1 MKRVCT
7 LLAALSVVLWNPGDA
22 QAAPQIGDRP
32 PPLRI
37 KEWVKGKPVDLARD
51 SGKKIHLVEF
61 WATWCPPCKASVP
74 LLTQLQ
80 TKYKDDLVIIGVTD
94 PDTSRGNTPS
104 AIRRFVKKQGSKM
117 SYTVAM
123 DDDGKTFNAYFD
135 EAMPIAIPHA
145 FLVNRDRKIVWQGS
159 PLDPA
164 LEEVVPAVIDGSYD
178 LKAAKLEAE
187 VFRRLDALSF
197 SLQMGQW
204 GVVWEGLIDILK
216 LDPANEAAFNALK
229 DIYSLELRNTRTFRK
244 WAQSHID
251 AHRGNALAMERLAT
265 ALLAIGDL
273 SARTPDLVL
282 EAAQAAHDA
291 SKGRDASVIAVYA
304 GALYQIGDLE
314 GAISR
319 QRDAIALANGDERKG
334 FEGVLEYYDL
344 CKKLRETVR

>member
-1 MKRVCT
+1 MNRNWIS
-7 LLAALSVVLWNPGDA
+7 LAALAVMSWSSCPA

-51 SGKKIHLVEF
+51 SRNKIHLVEF
-61 WATWCPPCKASVP
+61 WATWCPPCTASIP
-74 LLTQLQ
+74 LLSELQ
-80 TKYKDDLVIIGVTD
+80 TKYKNDLVIIGVTD
-94 PDTSRGNTPS
+94 PDDRGNTTS

-117 SYTVAM
+117 SYTVAI
-123 DDDGKTFNAYFD
+123 DRDGKTFDAYFD
-135 EAMPIAIPHA
+135 KAAPVGIPHA

-164 LEEVVPAVIDGSYD
+164 LMEVIPAVIDGTYD

-187 VFRRLDALSF
+187 VYRRLDALSF

-204 GVVWEGLIDILK
+204 GVVWDGLIDILK
-216 LDPANEAAFNALK
+216 LDPANDAAFNALK

-244 WAQSHID
+244 WARSHID
-251 AHRGNALAMERLAT
+251 AHRGNAVAMERLAS

-282 EAAQAAHDA
+282 EAAQAAHEA

-319 QRDAIALANGDERKG
+319 QRDAIALASGDERKQL
-334 FEGVLEYYDL
+334 EGVLEYYDL
-344 CKKLRETVR
+344 CKKLRETLR

>member
-1 MKRVCT
+1 MNRT
-7 LLAALSVVLWNPGDA
+7 WILLAALSVVFWNPGSV
-22 QAAPQIGDRP
+22 QAAPQIGDPP
-32 PPLRI
+32 PPLQI

-74 LLTQLQ
+74 LLSELQ
-80 TKYKDDLVIIGVTD
+80 TKYKNDLVIIGVTD
-94 PDTSRGNTPS
+94 VDDRGNTQS

-117 SYTVAM
+117 SYTVAI
-123 DDDGKTFNAYFD
+123 DDSGKTFDAYFD
-135 EAMPIAIPHA
+135 KAAPVGIPHA
-145 FLVNRDRKIVWQGS
+145 YLVDRDRKIVWQGS

-164 LEEVVPAVIDGSYD
+164 LMEVIPAVIDGTYD

-187 VFRRLDALSF
+187 VYRRLDALSF

-204 GVVWEGLIDILK
+204 GIVWDGLIDILK
-216 LDPANEAAFNALK
+216 LDPANDAAFNALK

-244 WAQSHID
+244 WARSHID
-251 AHRGNALAMERLAT
+251 AHRGNALAMERLAS

-282 EAAQAAHDA
+282 EAAQAAHEA

-314 GAISR
+314 GAISQ
-319 QRDAIALANGDERKG
+319 QRDAIALASADERKTL
-334 FEGVLEYYDL
+334 EGVLEYYEL